1 MRLVSLRSA
10 QAVQKELGSLI
21 LLAKISEETVRVVNM
36 ESEEGR

>member
-10 QAVQKELGSLI
+10 QAVQKELKSLI